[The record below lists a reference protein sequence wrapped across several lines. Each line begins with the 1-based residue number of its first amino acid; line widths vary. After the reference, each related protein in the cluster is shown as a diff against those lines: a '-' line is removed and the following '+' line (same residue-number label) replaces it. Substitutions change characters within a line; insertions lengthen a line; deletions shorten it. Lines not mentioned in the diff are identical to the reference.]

1 MCATLKHAAV
11 HSWCCYMSG
20 KGGLFQLVFKKGRP
34 FLNVR
39 VFELYKYI
47 PFKRSYVRVVQVY
60 QYHILIPSSSLY
72 LTKQPDTLTGGGS
85 SSANNVLL

>member
-1 MCATLKHAAV
+1 MLLKDASILTYFMCATLEYATV

-20 KGGLFQLVFKKGRP
+20 KGGLFQVVFKKGRP

-47 PFKRSYVRVVQVY
+47 PVPC
-60 QYHILIPSSSLY
+60 LIPSSSLS
-72 LTKQPDTLTGGGS
+72 LTKQSDTWTGGGS
-85 SSANNVLL
+85 SSAINVLL